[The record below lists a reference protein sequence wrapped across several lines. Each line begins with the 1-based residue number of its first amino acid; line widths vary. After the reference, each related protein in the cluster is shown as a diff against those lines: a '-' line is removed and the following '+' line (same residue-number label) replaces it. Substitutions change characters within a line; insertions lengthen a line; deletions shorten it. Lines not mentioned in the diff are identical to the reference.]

1 MLPIMRILLL
11 GAGISGAM
19 AFLAPVASAIDP
31 LEQPAAHNGDAV
43 SAVGFAASGVE
54 GYRVISGGEDATLR
68 SWTLQLIE
76 ERVQLLDHEVY
87 DIEASIDGS
96 TVVSGEGGWN
106 GGTSTHTLRIWPADG
121 FDPDS
126 ELGHIGTGAPI
137 GYVYVVAIS
146 PFPENSFTA
155 VSGFYGKILVYDTI
169 SLTLYATKETG
180 NKRTKAIA
188 FSPDGKILAATWKGG
203 TIQLFS
209 FPEQC
214 DTVSCELVLLPV
226 SMSHGGTW
234 DLSLAFWP
242 ESNSTVTKIA
252 SGTDSGMVKVWTIE
266 DPHGDPNVTV
276 QSVDS
281 GGVRSL
287 AWSPDG
293 SMIVAGGNGDIT
305 IYDADTLEILFQEV
319 NAHSSRVNDV
329 AFSPDSL
336 KIASGGNDG
345 ALKLWPAPP
354 VAGCST
360 QADCDDSNDCTTDL
374 CVENVCRY
382 EPVPDDSACN
392 GESGI
397 CCSGNCDK
405 AACLADSD
413 CYDGDPCSLANTC
426 LYSGTC
432 AAACDNTA
440 CGMPG
445 DGCCGPLCDQNS
457 DSDCACVPTHGKEKG
472 PRCRDNIDNDC
483 DGLVDGNDPDC

>member
-1 MLPIMRILLL
+1 MPSIIRTLLL

-43 SAVGFAASGVE
+43 SAVGFAAGGVE

-68 SWTLQLIE
+68 SWTLQLVE

-87 DIEASIDGS
+87 DLEASIDGS
-96 TVVSGEGGWN
+96 TVATGEGGWN

-121 FDPDS
+121 FDADS
-126 ELGHIGTGAPI
+126 ELGHVGTGAPI
-137 GYVYVVAIS
+137 GFVYVVAIS
-146 PFPENSFTA
+146 PENNFTA
-155 VSGFYGKILVYDTI
+155 ASGFYGKILVYDT
-169 SLTLYATKETG
+169 SNLTLYATKETG

-209 FPEQC
+209 FPDQC
-214 DTVSCELVLLPV
+214 DTDSCELVLLPV

-242 ESNSTVTKIA
+242 NSNSTVTKIA

-266 DPHGDPNVTV
+266 NPHGAPNVSV

-281 GGVRSL
+281 RGVRSL

-305 IYDADTLEILFQEV
+305 VYDAETLEILFQEL
-319 NAHSSRVNDV
+319 NGHSSRVNDV

-345 ALKLWPAPP
+345 TLKLWPSPP
-354 VAGCST
+354 VAGCFT
-360 QADCDDSNDCTTDL
+360 QADCDDSNDCTTDI
-374 CVENVCRY
+374 CEENVCRH
-382 EPVPDDSACN
+382 EPVPDDHACN
-392 GESGI
+392 EGSGI
-397 CCSGNCDK
+397 CCSGNCDT
-405 AACLADSD
+405 AACIVDSD
-413 CYDGDPCSLANTC
+413 CHEGDQCSLANTC
-426 LYSGTC
+426 LHPGTC

-440 CGMPG
+440 CGVPG
-445 DGCCGPLCDQNS
+445 DGCCGLLCDQNS
-457 DSDCACVPTHGKEKG
+457 DSDCACIPTHAKEKG